1 MSKNNIVINKY
12 NINHWSACRLFRVN
26 STDSMVKIQIHI
38 GDIVKGR
45 VKTLAKNYALIELG
59 ELIAT
64 LPSTEYSWNKDCNI
78 KKVLS
83 VGDVITAVVIII
95 DSYIVVVSVKRL
107 NKNPWSEVDSN
118 YVIGQKVKGNVNNIV
133 SFGAFVELE
142 DGLQGLLHKN
152 EMSLDGKSE
161 PSSILTENQEI
172 EVEVISIESDK
183 KRISFSLKYQL

>member
-1 MSKNNIVINKY
+1 
-12 NINHWSACRLFRVN
+12 
-26 STDSMVKIQIHI
+26 MVKIQIHI

-83 VGDVITAVVIII
+83 VGEIITAVVIII
-95 DSYIVVVSVKRL
+95 DSDEVVLSMKRL
-107 NKNPWSEVDSN
+107 KKNPWNNVDSN
-118 YVIGQKVKGNVNNIV
+118 YVIGQRVKGNVNKIV
-133 SFGAFVELE
+133 SFGVFVELE
-142 DGLQGLLHKN
+142 DGLLGLLHKS
-152 EMSLDGKSE
+152 EMSADGKSD

-172 EVEVISIESDK
+172 EVEVMSIEPDK
-183 KRISFSLKYQL
+183 KRISFSIKYQL

>member
-1 MSKNNIVINKY
+1 M
-12 NINHWSACRLFRVN
+12 
-26 STDSMVKIQIHI
+26 
-38 GDIVKGR
+38 
-45 VKTLAKNYALIELG
+45 
-59 ELIAT
+59 
-64 LPSTEYSWNKDCNI
+64 
-78 KKVLS
+78 
-83 VGDVITAVVIII
+83 III
-95 DSYIVVVSVKRL
+95 DSDIVVVSVKRL
-107 NKNPWSEVDSN
+107 NKNPWNEVDSN

>member
-1 MSKNNIVINKY
+1 
-12 NINHWSACRLFRVN
+12 
-26 STDSMVKIQIHI
+26 MVKIQIHI

-64 LPSTEYSWNKDCNI
+64 LPSTEYSWNKCNI

-95 DSYIVVVSVKRL
+95 DSDKVVVSVKRL
-107 NKNPWSEVDSN
+107 NQNPWNDVDSN
-118 YVIGQKVKGNVNNIV
+118 YVIGQKVKGIVNKIV
-133 SFGAFVELE
+133 NFGAFVELE
-142 DGLQGLLHKN
+142 DGLQGLLHKS
-152 EMSLDGKSE
+152 EMSSDGQSD

-183 KRISFSLKYQL
+183 KKISFSIKYLL

>member
-1 MSKNNIVINKY
+1 
-12 NINHWSACRLFRVN
+12 
-26 STDSMVKIQIHI
+26 MVKIQIHI

-64 LPSTEYSWNKDCNI
+64 LPSTEYSWNKDCDI

-95 DSYIVVVSVKRL
+95 DSDIVVVSVKRL
-107 NKNPWSEVDSN
+107 NKNPWNEVDSN

-183 KRISFSLKYQL
+183 KRISFSLKYQLSLVSR